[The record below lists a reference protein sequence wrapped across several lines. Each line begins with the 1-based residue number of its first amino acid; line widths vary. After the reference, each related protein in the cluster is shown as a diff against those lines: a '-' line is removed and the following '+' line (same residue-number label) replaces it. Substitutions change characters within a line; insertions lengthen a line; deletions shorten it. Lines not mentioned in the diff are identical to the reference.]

1 MTPSDMEGTRLLGI
15 GGYAES
21 GKDALADIL
30 VAEFEWAKTYMS
42 RPLEEALLTLN
53 PMIPVEFLTP
63 IEMSQGA
70 GGGAGHPASPGIQ
83 MKSGESR
90 AGGHGR
96 VSVGVTTIVHHM
108 TYKQYHAVAGYT
120 GSKKNAEVR
129 RLLQVLGT
137 EIGRNMFGEDSWV
150 KLAEATITAGLDLGS
165 KVCITGIRYANEL
178 EMIHRHKGVTVWM
191 DRGGEPVNDHSSDNT
206 LSPND
211 FDVVVHNTGT
221 LKDLHTWIRK
231 NF

>member
-1 MTPSDMEGTRLLGI
+1 MTASDMEGTRLLGI

-30 VAEFEWAKTYMS
+30 VAEFEWSKTYMS

-70 GGGAGHPASPGIQ
+70 GGGAGHLGNSGFQ
-83 MKSGESR
+83 MKGGGSHGQGRISA
-90 AGGHGR
+90 AG
-96 VSVGVTTIVHHM
+96 SATYVHYM
-108 TYKQYHAVAGYT
+108 AYRQYHAVAGYT

-150 KLAEATITAGLDLGS
+150 KLAEATITAGLDRGCN
-165 KVCITGIRYANEL
+165 VCITGIRYANEL